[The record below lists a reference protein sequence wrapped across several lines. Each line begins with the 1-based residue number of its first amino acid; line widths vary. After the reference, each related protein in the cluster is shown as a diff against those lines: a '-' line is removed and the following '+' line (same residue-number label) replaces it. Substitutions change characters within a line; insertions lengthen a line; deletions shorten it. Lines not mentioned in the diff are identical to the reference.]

1 MSNRLASQRAEIR
14 LTDRPKKEIPVVQVT
29 QPASGLPTE
38 FQHLLEW
45 IGSGLERMEGIEDEK
60 TREEV
65 FALLEGVDIMHRQ
78 ALGRL
83 LELATNLGG
92 DELVE
97 RVSQDPM
104 VRTLLEMYDLPE
116 ADERAQVERALQDV
130 YPYFR
135 SHGGKLEVL
144 GVEEGRVR
152 VRLSGSCQGCP
163 GTSVTLKRVVEEAL
177 REGFPGFSELVA
189 EEPVEA
195 QHSAPLQIGHRPL
208 RRPRWVPV
216 GRLEDI
222 SPGEM
227 RALRPEGT
235 PLLLVRL
242 GGEVY
247 CFRDGCPPEST
258 LTLHLGR
265 LEGSTLICPWH
276 GCRYDA
282 RTGKRQDAQV
292 GAQHAAP
299 LPVLP
304 VAVQDGEIKIALG
317 VEEVEPE

>member
-1 MSNRLASQRAEIR
+1 MNPPR
-14 LTDRPKKEIPVVQVT
+14 KEIPVVQVA
-29 QPASGLPTE
+29 QPASGLPAE
-38 FQHLLEW
+38 FQHLLQW
-45 IGSGLERMEGIEDEK
+45 IGTGLERMEGIEDEQ

-65 FALLEGVDIMHRQ
+65 FALLEGVDVLHRQ

-83 LELATNLGG
+83 LELIANLGG
-92 DELVE
+92 QGLVE
-97 RVSQDPM
+97 RVSQDPV

-116 ADERAQVERALQDV
+116 ADVRTQVERALQSV
-130 YPYFR
+130 HPYFR

-177 REGFPGFSELVA
+177 REGFPGFRELVA
-189 EEPVEA
+189 EEPPPQQEKPI
-195 QHSAPLQIGHRPL
+195 QLGRRPL
-208 RRPRWVPV
+208 RRPRWVSV
-216 GRLEDI
+216 GRLEDLE
-222 SPGEM
+222 PGEM
-227 RALRPEGT
+227 RALWPEGT

-247 CFRDGCPPEST
+247 AYRNGCPPGSA
-258 LTLHLGR
+258 LMLHLGR
-265 LEGSTLICPWH
+265 LEDSTLICPWH

-282 RTGKRQDAQV
+282 RTGKRQDAE
-292 GAQHAAP
+292 GK

-304 VAVQDGEIKIALG
+304 VAVQDGEIKVAMG
-317 VEEVEPE
+317 VEEVEPR

>member
-1 MSNRLASQRAEIR
+1 MA
-14 LTDRPKKEIPVVQVT
+14 DRPKKEIPVVQVA
-29 QPASGLPTE
+29 QPSSGLPAE
-38 FQHLLEW
+38 FQHLLQW
-45 IGSGLERMEGIEDEK
+45 LGTGLERMEEIEDER

-65 FALLEGVDIMHRQ
+65 FALLEGVDILHRQ

-83 LELATNLGG
+83 LELTGNLGG
-92 DELVE
+92 RELVE
-97 RVSQDPM
+97 QISQDPV

-116 ADERAQVERALQDV
+116 VDERTQVERALESV

-163 GTSVTLKRVVEEAL
+163 GTSGTLKRVVEEAL

-189 EEPVEA
+189 EEPPPVQEPI
-195 QHSAPLQIGHRPL
+195 QLGRRPL
-208 RRPRWVPV
+208 RRPRWVAL

-222 SPGEM
+222 APGEM
-227 RALRPEGT
+227 RALRPEGN

-242 GGEVY
+242 GEEVY
-247 CFRDGCPPEST
+247 AYRDGCPPEST

-265 LEGSTLICPWH
+265 LEGSTLVCPWH

-282 RTGKRQDAQV
+282 RTGKRQDAE
-292 GAQHAAP
+292 GK

-304 VAVQDGEIKIALG
+304 VAVQDGEVKVAMG
-317 VEEVEPE
+317 VEEVGPW